1 MRKFFILLTII
12 SMVFLVS
19 CNNSKKTETTDGDV
33 LNLDGVQ
40 NDSDAKVDEVVEVES
55 NTDIEQIDG
64 DSVLDDSEE
73 TADFDTID
81 SLVITKKVELQ
92 TTMGNIVLGL
102 YGKEMPKTTE
112 NFLTYVKQQFYD
124 GLIFHRVIK
133 GFVIQGG
140 GFFPDMQVNPAT
152 EMPLEF
158 EKSTKV
164 KHVKYALSMARA
176 QDINSATTQFFITLA
191 PQPSLD
197 YTSDDD
203 FTNPKKY
210 PCAAFGIVL
219 KGMDVVDKIGDVET
233 DKNDLPKTQILI
245 KKAFVVK

>member
-1 MRKFFILLTII
+1 MRKIIFLFFISFSILL
-12 SMVFLVS
+12 LS
-19 CNNSKKTETTDGDV
+19 CNNTSTEK
-33 LNLDGVQ
+33 
-40 NDSDAKVDEVVEVES
+40 NDKD
-55 NTDIEQIDG
+55 NIREQIENDNQ
-64 DSVLDDSEE
+64 DTIEITTENS
-73 TADFDTID
+73 DFDILEKENNQDEDLNEVQDTD
-81 SLVITKKVELQ
+81 NELVITKKVELQ
-92 TTMGNIVLGL
+92 TTFGNIVLGL

-112 NFLTYVKQQFYD
+112 NFINYVKEQFYD

-140 GFFPDMQVNPAT
+140 GYFPDMQVNPAT
-152 EMPLEF
+152 QMPLNF

-164 KHVKYALSMARA
+164 KHLKYALSMARA
-176 QDINSATTQFFITLA
+176 KDINSATTQFFITLA

-219 KGMDVVDKIGDVET
+219 QGQNIVDKIGNIET
-233 DKNDLPKTQILI
+233 DKNDMPKTQILI
-245 KKAFVVK
+245 NKAIIIK